1 MLRTEEEFEALEQLL
16 QQAYENYMNRVN
28 ETPAGIH
35 AVSVRL
41 QSEQKIESPRKSSGP
56 AIAA

>member
-28 ETPAGIH
+28 ESPAGIH
-35 AVSVRL
+35 AVQLRT
-41 QSEQKIESPRKSSGP
+41 QSEQKNESRKSAGP